1 MCIRDSGTAV
11 LPVPWYAT
19 CYASRGPHCFPC
31 RHNSHEP
38 SRYLA
43 CICLRVVIVQCPFGG
58 ERAACPA
65 GFWTNGQTD
74 SSSCVSC
81 PRGTF
86 YPTDGDADST
96 CTPCPPGTFSDVSHH
111 RSAAGTQ
118 STLESSGTNSIGCRF
133 ATRPLQVPKKQCSL
147 FSVTNVTANFGFATG
162 VRPDRVHALP
172 TRDIWA
178 RFGRRHV

>member
-1 MCIRDSGTAV
+1 MLKQYKRGSPGIWWNFVGDLSTLMPKNMPANLPGFEKLHEQV
-11 LPVPWYAT
+11 QYYVPVPWYAT

-133 ATRPLQVPKKQCSL
+133 ATRPL
-147 FSVTNVTANFGFATG
+147 
-162 VRPDRVHALP
+162 
-172 TRDIWA
+172 
-178 RFGRRHV
+178 